1 MNQTLLEVH
10 IVLGK
15 VIGRSGKGT
24 LAGNCAK
31 RHMTCEQREL
41 TRAEA
46 ALETPTRREDFII
59 IFELDCFVGS
69 G

>member
-1 MNQTLLEVH
+1 MQ
-10 IVLGK
+10 
-15 VIGRSGKGT
+15 
-24 LAGNCAK
+24 AGNCAK
-31 RHMTCEQREL
+31 RHMMCEQREL